1 MGARARAGAVTDAPL
16 AGAVEKSFLNLNAC
30 DCSIGGWVQQ
40 CVWAGTS
47 ITGKAMFS
55 YQGSEQ
61 AFLKE
66 LRTNKVADISLL

>member
-40 CVWAGTS
+40 CVHNVTLASMTWTKGHHNA
-47 ITGKAMFS
+47 
-55 YQGSEQ
+55 QV
-61 AFLKE
+61 
-66 LRTNKVADISLL
+66 R